1 MFTFYKK
8 YVIIH
13 ANRKMINIKQK
24 YIVVFQ
30 KQNFLIYINGLWE
43 NPTKN
48 PNISHKEKIK

>member
-24 YIVVFQ
+24 
-30 KQNFLIYINGLWE
+30 IYC
-43 NPTKN
+43 
-48 PNISHKEKIK
+48 NILETEIFDIHNWFMGKSN